1 MRSQRD
7 DTLRRV
13 LAGAFLAALVLTGCN
28 KREIPPEVSQTI
40 RATVT
45 AETVPVS
52 IREQKERARAWKE
65 MRAFYEKRQFQP
77 AWITEKGLRPQ
88 AQELLQ
94 AIDASAN
101 EGLDPRRYQK
111 DRLASLLRKVEE
123 TKSWDDAEAERL
135 LAYTDMHL
143 SYTFLTLGAHL
154 ATGRQQPET
163 LRIDWYT
170 KPRNVDLDAR
180 LEKALADEGKLDD
193 ALRTLRPPEDGYKP
207 LVDTLNRYRQIAAQG
222 GWPMVPPGDD
232 LKQGARGERVRVLKA
247 RLRAEGDLAGAA
259 PQDESSRKSE
269 AGETPS
275 APAAE
280 QAAQDGV
287 FDAEVAAAVTRF
299 QKRHGLEPT
308 GVVDEETLADLN
320 VPAAERVRQIAL
332 NLERWRWMPSDLG
345 KRYIRVNIPE
355 FTMALVENG
364 KPALEMRV
372 VVGKAQQSR
381 TPVFSDK
388 MTYLELNPAWN
399 IPTEIAEEEILPK
412 AAGDPG
418 YLARNNIEVV
428 SEGSKTRLRQR
439 PGPDNPLGQ
448 IKFMFPN
455 EHDIYLHDTPADHL
469 FAKTERDFSHG
480 CIRLERPMDLA
491 HVLLKGSSEWTPEK
505 LQSVLASGEQTTVS
519 LPEPLPVHLLYFT
532 AWVDEEGTVQFRRD
546 VYGHDT
552 RLAKALAD
560 EPIVELDFDAVR
572 GQMRAAV

>member
-1 MRSQRD
+1 MRQKRD

-13 LAGAFLAALVLTGCN
+13 LAAASLAVLVLAGCS
-28 KREIPPEVSQTI
+28 KREIPPELTRII
-40 RATVT
+40 RSTVET
-45 AETVPVS
+45 ETVPAS
-52 IREQKERARAWKE
+52 IRDQKEHARAWKE
-65 MRAFYEKRQFQP
+65 MRTFYQKRQFQP
-77 AWITEKGLRPQ
+77 AWVTEKGLRPQ

-94 AIDASAN
+94 AIDGAAS
-101 EGLDPRRYQK
+101 EGLDPRRYQR
-111 DRLASLLRKVEE
+111 DRLATLIREIEE
-123 TKSWDDAEAERL
+123 TKSWDDPETQRR
-135 LAYTDMHL
+135 LAYADLHL
-143 SYTFLTLGAHL
+143 TYTFLTLASHV

-180 LEKALADEGKLDD
+180 LEKALSDEGHLDD
-193 ALRTLRPPEDGYKP
+193 AMRTLRPPEDAYKP
-207 LVDTLNRYRQIAAQG
+207 LVQTLNRYRQIAEQG
-222 GWPMVPPGDD
+222 GWPTVPAGDD
-232 LKQGARGERVRVLKA
+232 LKQGARGERVRALKA
-247 RLRAEGDLAGAA
+247 RLRAEGDLAAA
-259 PQDESSRKSE
+259 AKEANPQQTAQADLFD
-269 AGETPS
+269 
-275 APAAE
+275 PA
-280 QAAQDGV
+280 
-287 FDAEVAAAVTRF
+287 VAAAVTRF

-308 GVVDEETLADLN
+308 GEVDEETLAALN

-355 FTMALVENG
+355 LTMALVENG
-364 KPALEMRV
+364 EPTLEMRV

-399 IPTEIAEEEILPK
+399 IPDGIAEEEILPK
-412 AAGDPG
+412 AASDPG

-428 SEGSKTRLRQR
+428 TTGSESRLRQR

-505 LQSVLASGEQTTVS
+505 LQAVLASGEQTTVS
-519 LPEPLPVHLLYFT
+519 LPDPLPVHLLYFT
-532 AWVDEEGTVQFRRD
+532 AWVDEDGLVQFRPD
-546 VYGHDT
+546 VYGHDA
-552 RLAKALAD
+552 RLAKALAE

-572 GQMRAAV
+572 GHMRAAA

>member
-1 MRSQRD
+1 MRQKRD

-13 LAGAFLAALVLTGCN
+13 LAAASLAVLVLAGCS
-28 KREIPPEVSQTI
+28 KREIPPEVSQI
-40 RATVT
+40 IQSTV
-45 AETVPVS
+45 APEAVPAS
-52 IREQKERARAWKE
+52 IRDQKEHARAWKE
-65 MRAFYEKRQFQP
+65 MQSFYQKRQFQP
-77 AWITEKGLRPQ
+77 AWITENGLRPQ

-94 AIDASAN
+94 AIDGAAG
-101 EGLDPRRYQK
+101 EGLDPKRYQR
-111 DRLASLLRKVEE
+111 DRLAGLIQEIEE
-123 TKSWDDAEAERL
+123 TKSWKDPETQRR
-135 LAYTDMHL
+135 LAYTDLHL
-143 SYTFLTLGAHL
+143 TYTFLTLASHI

-180 LEKALADEGKLDD
+180 LEKALSDEGHLDD
-193 ALRTLRPPEDGYKP
+193 AMRTLRPPEDAYKP
-207 LVDTLNRYRQIAAQG
+207 LVQTLNRYREIEAQG
-222 GWPMVPPGDD
+222 SWPTVPAGDE
-232 LKQGARGERVRVLKA
+232 LKQGASGERVRALKA
-247 RLRAEGDLAGAA
+247 RLRAEGDLTTAKEG
-259 PQDESSRKSE
+259 QEVE
-269 AGETPS
+269 ADLFD
-275 APAAE
+275 PA
-280 QAAQDGV
+280 
-287 FDAEVAAAVTRF
+287 VAAAVTRF

-308 GVVDEETLADLN
+308 GEVDEGTLAALN

-355 FTMALVENG
+355 LTMALVENG
-364 KPALEMRV
+364 QPVLEMRV

-388 MTYLELNPAWN
+388 MTYLEVNPAWN
-399 IPTEIAEEEILPK
+399 IPDGIAEEEILPK

-428 SEGSKTRLRQR
+428 TTGSTSRLRQR

-469 FAKTERDFSHG
+469 FARTERDFSHG

-491 HVLLKGSSEWTPEK
+491 HVLLKGSEEWTPEK
-505 LQSVLASGEQTTVS
+505 LQEVLASGEQTTVS

-532 AWVDEEGTVQFRRD
+532 AWVDEDGLVQFRPD

-552 RLAKALAD
+552 KLAKALAD

-572 GQMRAAV
+572 GQMRASV